1 MIQQPF
7 LRWNRVIAGILF
19 VITFIIYFDTMAPT
33 VSFWDCGEFIAT
45 AFSLGVPHPPGS
57 PLYLIFGRIFSLI
70 PISSDIA
77 FRVNIISP
85 IVSAAAVLFL
95 YLIIVKIIAHWRGSI
110 KNRTDVIVAFGAAI
124 IGAVTFAFT
133 DSHWF
138 NAVEAEVYSIS
149 TLFTAMVVWIIL
161 HWSERADQPGNER
174 YILVIAYL
182 IGLATGIHLLN
193 LLALPFI
200 ALIIYFRKQAF
211 GWKSFLVTVAVTGA
225 ALMLIINGIIKGLP
239 KLAGQFGLLSVIIVV
254 LAIFVAAVWSVSA
267 NRNRLALALTSLVL
281 ILVGYS
287 SYATIFIR
295 SGQDPMID
303 ENDPE
308 TITAAISYLER
319 EQYGQMGQLPRRYED
334 LPPMYEVVGAPLNG
348 REYSRSQEQQYK
360 FYNPG
365 RQWEYFI
372 SYQVKK
378 MYWRYFLWNFAGK
391 GPATDPGVTAFGA
404 KTSESG
410 VKWTQFGLPLALL
423 LGIWGMIVHFSKD
436 RKEAFALL
444 TLFFMTGIAIIL
456 YINQDNPQPR
466 ERDYSYVGSFL
477 TFAIWIGIGAAG
489 ILEKIFEYVREQR
502 LGKKL
507 AIAAVILQL
516 VFVPGMML
524 KANYTSHDR
533 SGNYVAWDMSYNL
546 LQSCEPNGI
555 IFTNGDND
563 TFPLWYLQEVEG
575 VRRDIAVVNLALLN
589 TEWYIK
595 QLRDLRPEGERFIT
609 LNDNQ
614 IREIASGI
622 QPWQAQNVRIP
633 VEGDEQNPD
642 GFIEW
647 KLEPTYAKGQAL
659 RVQDLMI
666 LRIIND
672 TRWKYPVYFAVTV
685 SNSNKIGLD
694 DYLAMEG
701 LSFKLNSHKVE
712 NVNPELLYANL
723 MTDIG
728 KESWSVEFT
737 PAEFIGLSE
746 DSIKPTWSTEYQPG
760 YMYRNLGNP
769 DVYYNPSTIRLLQ
782 NYRSAYLQ
790 LVVHHYFKF
799 RELSD
804 DPDANPAQLAETRT
818 TIIAILA
825 QMDKN
830 IPPEVIPYDSSA
842 LQYQFGFI
850 LGKIGET
857 GQLRQILEK
866 LVQRLD
872 STVDDRLRYGQT
884 YAQELGD
891 FEAAKGVFEDLNET
905 YLSLENTV
913 KEQGLM
919 KARISQVAWNQWQRL
934 YPEIVSSLVLTYR
947 NLEEWSKTEQLLVQW
962 LERNP
967 TDVSARELLNEI
979 QKNLTPLIDG

>member
-1 MIQQPF
+1 
-7 LRWNRVIAGILF
+7 
-19 VITFIIYFDTMAPT
+19 MAPT

-57 PLYLIFGRIFSLI
+57 PLYLIIGRIFSLI

-110 KNRTDVIVAFGAAI
+110 KNKNDVIVAFGAAI

-149 TLFTAMVVWIIL
+149 TLFTALVVWIIL
-161 HWSERADQPGNER
+161 HWSERADQHGNER

-200 ALIIYFRKQAF
+200 ALIIYFRKQEF
-211 GWKSFLVTVAVTGA
+211 GWKSFLITVAVAGA
-225 ALMLIINGIIKGLP
+225 ALLLILNGIIKGLP
-239 KLAGQFGLLSVIIVV
+239 KLAGLFGLVSVIIVV
-254 LAIFVAAVWSVSA
+254 LAIFAAAIWSISA
-267 NRNRLALALTSLVL
+267 NRNRFALAVSSLVL

-287 SYATIFIR
+287 SYTTIFIR
-295 SGQDPMID
+295 SSQDPMID

-319 EQYGQMGQLPRRYED
+319 EQYGQVGLLPRRFEQ
-334 LPPMYEVVGAPLNG
+334 LPPMYEVVGAPLNN
-348 REYSRSQEQQYK
+348 REYSRSQKQQYR

-365 RQWEYFI
+365 RQWEYFL

-391 GPATDPGVTAFGA
+391 GPSTDPGVTAFGA
-404 KTSESG
+404 TTLESG
-410 VKWTQFGLPLALL
+410 VNWTQFGLPLALL
-423 LGIWGMIVHFSKD
+423 LGMWGMTVHISKD

-444 TLFFMTGIAIIL
+444 TLFFMTGLAIIL

-477 TFAIWIGIGAAG
+477 TFAVWIGIGAAG
-489 ILEKIFEYVREQR
+489 ILEKIFAYVREQG
-502 LGKKL
+502 LGRKI
-507 AIAAVILQL
+507 AIGAVILQL
-516 VFVPGMML
+516 VFIPGMML

-533 SGNYVAWDMSYNL
+533 SGNYVAWDMSYNM

-575 VRRDIAVVNLALLN
+575 IRRDVAVVNLALLN

-609 LNDNQ
+609 LNDIQ

-622 QPWQAQNVRIP
+622 QPWQKQNVRIP
-633 VEGDEQNPD
+633 VVGDELNPD

-647 KLEPTYAKGQAL
+647 TLEPTYANGQAL

-701 LSFKLNSHKVE
+701 LSFKLYSHKVE
-712 NVNPELLYANL
+712 NINPDLLYENL
-723 MTDIG
+723 MTDVG
-728 KESWSVEFT
+728 KEAWSVEFT
-737 PAEFIGLSE
+737 PAEFIGLSK
-746 DSIKPTWSTEYQPG
+746 DTIQPTWSTEYQPG
-760 YMYRNLGNP
+760 YLYRNLGNSS
-769 DVYYNPSTIRLLQ
+769 VYYNPSTVRLLQ
-782 NYRSAYLQ
+782 NYRTAYLQ
-790 LVVHHYFKF
+790 LVVHHFFKF
-799 RELSD
+799 RDLSEN
-804 DPDANPAQLAETRT
+804 PDADPAQIAEIRS
-818 TIIAILA
+818 TILTILT

-830 IPPEVIPYDSSA
+830 IPPDVISYDSGA
-842 LQYQFGFI
+842 LYYQFGYI

-857 GQLRQILEK
+857 EKLRQILEE
-866 LVQRLD
+866 LVQRRD
-872 STVDDRLRYGQT
+872 SSVDDLLRYGQT
-884 YAQELGD
+884 YAQELND
-891 FEAAKGVFEDLNET
+891 FELAKGVFEDLNET
-905 YLSLENTV
+905 YLSLEDAISR
-913 KEQGLM
+913 QGL
-919 KARISQVAWNQWQRL
+919 KKTRISQEGWNRWQHL
-934 YPEIVSSLVLTYR
+934 YPEIVSSLVITYR
-947 NLEEWSKTEQLLVQW
+947 TLEDWAKAEQLLIQW

-967 TDVSARELLNEI
+967 TDTSAQELLKEV
-979 QKNLTPLIDG
+979 QENLTSLMNG

>member
-57 PLYLIFGRIFSLI
+57 PLYLIIGRIFSFI
-70 PISSDIA
+70 PISNDIA
-77 FRVNIISP
+77 FRLNIISP
-85 IVSAAAVLFL
+85 IVSAAAVMIL

-110 KNRTDVIVAFGAAI
+110 KDRNDVIVAFGAAL

-149 TLFTAMVVWIIL
+149 TLFTALVVWIIL

-174 YILVIAYL
+174 YILIIAYL

-200 ALIIYFRKQAF
+200 ALIIYFRKQEF

-225 ALMLIINGIIKGLP
+225 ALLLILNGIIKGLP
-239 KLAGQFGLLSVIIVV
+239 KLAGLFGLSSVVIVV
-254 LAIFVAAVWSVSA
+254 LVIFAVMVWSISTD
-267 NRNRLALALTSLVL
+267 RKRLALAITSLVL

-287 SYATIFIR
+287 SYTTIFIR
-295 SGQDPMID
+295 SSQDPRID

-308 TITAAISYLER
+308 TISAAISYLER
-319 EQYGQMGQLPRRYED
+319 EQYGQAGQLPRRYED
-334 LPPMYEVVGAPLNG
+334 LPPMYEVVGPPTNG

-360 FYNPG
+360 YYNTG
-365 RQWEYFI
+365 RQWQYFI

-391 GPATDPGVTAFGA
+391 GPSTDPGVTAFGA
-404 KTSESG
+404 TTSESG

-436 RKEAFALL
+436 RKEAFALM
-444 TLFFMTGIAIIL
+444 TLFFMTGLAIIL

-477 TFAIWIGIGAAG
+477 TFAVWIGIGAAG
-489 ILEKIFEYVREQR
+489 ILEKIFEYVREQG
-502 LGKKL
+502 LGKKI
-507 AIAAVILQL
+507 AIVAVMLQL
-516 VFVPGMML
+516 IFIPGMML
-524 KANYTSHDR
+524 KANYNSHDR
-533 SGNYVAWDMSYNL
+533 SGNYVAWDMSYNM

-575 VRRDIAVVNLALLN
+575 IRRDIAVVNLALLN

-614 IREIASGI
+614 IREIAAGI
-622 QPWQAQNVRIP
+622 QPWQEQNIRIP

-647 KLEPTYAKGQAL
+647 TLRPTYANGQAL

-712 NVNPELLYANL
+712 NINPELLYANL

-728 KESWSVEFT
+728 KEAWSVEFT
-737 PAEFIGLSE
+737 PAEFIGLSK
-746 DSIKPTWSTEYQPG
+746 DTVRPTWSTEYQPG
-760 YMYRNLGNP
+760 YMYRNLGNS

-782 NYRSAYLQ
+782 NYRTAHLQ
-790 LVVHHYFKF
+790 LVVHYYFKF

-804 DPDANPAQLAETRT
+804 DPDADPAKVAEARA
-818 TIIAILA
+818 AILA
-825 QMDKN
+825 VLDQMEKN
-830 IPPEVIPYDSSA
+830 IPQEVIPFDSSA
-842 LQYQFGFI
+842 LHYQFGYI

-857 GQLRQILEK
+857 EKLRQILDE
-866 LVQRLD
+866 LVQRMD
-872 STVDDRLRYGQT
+872 SSVDDRLRYGQT

-905 YLSLENTV
+905 YLSLENAI
-913 KEQGLM
+913 KGQGLR
-919 KARISQVAWNQWQRL
+919 KTRISQEGWNRWQRL
-934 YPEIVSSLVLTYR
+934 YPDIVSSLVLTYR
-947 NLEEWSKTEQLLVQW
+947 NLEEWSKTEQLLMQW
-962 LERNP
+962 LEHNP
-967 TDVSARELLNEI
+967 ADTSARELLNEARE
-979 QKNLTPLIDG
+979 NLTSLMDR

>member
-1 MIQQPF
+1 
-7 LRWNRVIAGILF
+7 
-19 VITFIIYFDTMAPT
+19 MAPT

-57 PLYLIFGRIFSLI
+57 PLYLIIGRIFSLI

-85 IVSAAAVLFL
+85 IVSAVAVLFL

-110 KNRTDVIVAFGAAI
+110 KNKNDVIVAFGAAI

-149 TLFTAMVVWIIL
+149 TLFTAFVVWIIL
-161 HWSERADQPGNER
+161 HWSERADQHGNER

-200 ALIIYFRKQAF
+200 ALIIYFRKQEF
-211 GWKSFLVTVAVTGA
+211 GWKSFLITVAVTGA
-225 ALMLIINGIIKGLP
+225 ALLLILNGIIKGLP
-239 KLAGQFGLLSVIIVV
+239 KLAGLFGLVSVIIVV
-254 LAIFVAAVWSVSA
+254 LAIFAAAIWSISA
-267 NRNRLALALTSLVL
+267 NRNRFALAVSSLVL

-287 SYATIFIR
+287 SYTTIFIR
-295 SGQDPMID
+295 SSQDPMID

-319 EQYGQMGQLPRRYED
+319 EQYGQVGLLPRRFEQ
-334 LPPMYEVVGAPLNG
+334 LPPMYEVVGAPLNN
-348 REYSRSQEQQYK
+348 REYSRSQKQQYR

-365 RQWEYFI
+365 RQWEYFL

-391 GPATDPGVTAFGA
+391 GPSTDPGVTAFGA
-404 KTSESG
+404 TTLESG
-410 VKWTQFGLPLALL
+410 VNWTQFGLPLALL
-423 LGIWGMIVHFSKD
+423 LGMWGMTVHISKD

-444 TLFFMTGIAIIL
+444 TLFFMTGLAIIL

-477 TFAIWIGIGAAG
+477 TFAVWIGIGAAG
-489 ILEKIFEYVREQR
+489 ILEKIFAYVREQG
-502 LGKKL
+502 LGRKI
-507 AIAAVILQL
+507 AIGAVILQL
-516 VFVPGMML
+516 VFIPGMML

-533 SGNYVAWDMSYNL
+533 SGNYVAWDMSYNM

-575 VRRDIAVVNLALLN
+575 IRRDVAVVNLALLN

-609 LNDNQ
+609 LNDIQ

-622 QPWQAQNVRIP
+622 QPWQKQNVRIP
-633 VEGDEQNPD
+633 VVGDELNPD

-647 KLEPTYAKGQAL
+647 TLEPTYANGQAL

-701 LSFKLNSHKVE
+701 LSFKLYSHKVE
-712 NVNPELLYANL
+712 NINPDLLYENL
-723 MTDIG
+723 MTDVG
-728 KESWSVEFT
+728 KEAWSVEFT
-737 PAEFIGLSE
+737 PAEFIGLSK
-746 DSIKPTWSTEYQPG
+746 DTIQPTWSTEYQPG
-760 YMYRNLGNP
+760 YLYRNLGNSS
-769 DVYYNPSTIRLLQ
+769 VYYNPSTVRLLQ
-782 NYRSAYLQ
+782 NYRTAYLQ
-790 LVVHHYFKF
+790 LVVHHFFKF
-799 RELSD
+799 RDLSEN
-804 DPDANPAQLAETRT
+804 PDADPAQIAEIRS
-818 TIIAILA
+818 TILTILT

-830 IPPEVIPYDSSA
+830 IPPDVISYDSGA
-842 LQYQFGFI
+842 LYYQFGYI

-857 GQLRQILEK
+857 EKLRQILEE
-866 LVQRLD
+866 LVQRRD
-872 STVDDRLRYGQT
+872 SSVDDLLRYGQT
-884 YAQELGD
+884 YAQELND
-891 FEAAKGVFEDLNET
+891 FELAKGVFEDLNET
-905 YLSLENTV
+905 YLSLEDAISR
-913 KEQGLM
+913 QGL
-919 KARISQVAWNQWQRL
+919 KKTRISQEGWNRWQHL
-934 YPEIVSSLVLTYR
+934 YPEIVSSLVITYR
-947 NLEEWSKTEQLLVQW
+947 TLEDWAKAEQLLIQW

-967 TDVSARELLNEI
+967 TDTSAQELLKEV
-979 QKNLTPLIDG
+979 QENLTSLMNG